1 MIADFF
7 DALTQSGSSF
17 VQFLVNVIQSI
28 WAIFYNSSPADGEK
42 AGFTSMGLF
51 IIVSI
56 TIGIV
61 YGVIRWVSKLIHL
74 RG

>member
-1 MIADFF
+1 MVAEFF
-7 DALTQSGSSF
+7 NVLTQSGSSF

-28 WAIFYNSSPADGEK
+28 WAIFYNSAPAEGEN

-51 IIVSI
+51 IIISI
-56 TIGIV
+56 TMGIV
-61 YGVIRWVSKLIHL
+61 FGVIRWVSKLIHL